1 MRSDQR
7 RQQKNTRSN
16 WLTTVAQISSGILR
30 AERVEQAKKDGVELD
45 MKALGLEI
53 HNLTKYAD
61 YQQMEKVRARAD
73 ILVKVGL
80 TVLQFTSNCVI
91 IHL

>member
-7 RQQKNTRSN
+7 RQQNPRIT
-16 WLTTVAQISSGILR
+16 WLLTTVGCATVAQISSGILR

-80 TVLQFTSNCVI
+80 TML
-91 IHL
+91 

>member
-1 MRSDQR
+1 M
-7 RQQKNTRSN
+7 
-16 WLTTVAQISSGILR
+16 
-30 AERVEQAKKDGVELD
+30 EQAKKDGVELD

-80 TVLQFTSNCVI
+80 TML
-91 IHL
+91 